1 MDPSTNERP
10 SLGEA
15 VGAHL
20 KADQDRAAARPADA
34 SFLAR
39 LDADAALYGTPAYD
53 AFPPAY
59 RDRLAARALETAR
72 TAQQEPTS

>member
-1 MDPSTNERP
+1 MDPSTNGRP

-15 VGAHL
+15 VGARL
-20 KADQDRAAARPADA
+20 KADRDGAAQSAGGR
-34 SFLAR
+34 FLAR